1 MMKKTIILF
10 AAMVAALGAAATD
23 RFYIEDFTISPGETC
38 TVSILLDNEAEYTA
52 FQSDLYLPEGLT
64 ATNFALT
71 DRKNANHT
79 LTTTVQPDG
88 AIRLLSYSLNV
99 KTYSGNSGALVTFDV
114 TASEDFV
121 NPVVIDLRNTLF
133 ATVAGIEIP
142 FNDEACTVAPTTS
155 FITGDVNGDDVV
167 NIADVTALIDL
178 LLGNG
183 GNNNPAAD
191 CNGDGV
197 VNIADVTALIDHL
210 LSGTW

>member
-23 RFYIEDFTISPGETC
+23 RFYIEDFSISPGETR

-52 FQSDLYLPEGLT
+52 FQCDISLPEGLT
-64 ATNFALT
+64 ASDFELT
-71 DRKNANHT
+71 DRKAASHT
-79 LTTTVQPDG
+79 FSTSAFG
-88 AIRLLSYSLNV
+88 EGSAYRLISYSL
-99 KTYSGNSGALVTFDV
+99 KLKPYSGNSGARVTFGV
-114 TASEDFV
+114 TAAEDFKG
-121 NPVVIDLRNTLF
+121 PAVITLRKILF
-133 ATVAGIEIP
+133 TTVAGIEIP
-142 FNDEACTVAPTTS
+142 FNDETCTVTSTT
-155 FITGDVNGDDVV
+155 IRGDLHGDGNV

-197 VNIADVTALIDHL
+197 LNIADVTALIDHL